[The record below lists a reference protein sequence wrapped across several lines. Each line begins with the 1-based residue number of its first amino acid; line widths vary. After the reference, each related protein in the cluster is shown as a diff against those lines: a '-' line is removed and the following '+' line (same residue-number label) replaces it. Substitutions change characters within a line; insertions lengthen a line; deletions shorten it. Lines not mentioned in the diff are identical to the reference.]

1 MLVGSQD
8 FPSIDSMWMDKW
20 IHYPDRDD
28 MPLPVMISDHDVEDD
43 GSDDELQ
50 AYLRV
55 GDPLVI
61 EEPIVEEVHTAL
73 GRGLRAMAYSQFE
86 EQCKVVINATLAY
99 VWRVETEDDLSITR
113 LWAMDDP
120 TRSSRPL
127 TTSTTWQ

>member
-43 GSDDELQ
+43 GSDDESR

-55 GDPLVI
+55 GDP
-61 EEPIVEEVHTAL
+61 
-73 GRGLRAMAYSQFE
+73 S
-86 EQCKVVINATLAY
+86 
-99 VWRVETEDDLSITR
+99 
-113 LWAMDDP
+113 
-120 TRSSRPL
+120 
-127 TTSTTWQ
+127 